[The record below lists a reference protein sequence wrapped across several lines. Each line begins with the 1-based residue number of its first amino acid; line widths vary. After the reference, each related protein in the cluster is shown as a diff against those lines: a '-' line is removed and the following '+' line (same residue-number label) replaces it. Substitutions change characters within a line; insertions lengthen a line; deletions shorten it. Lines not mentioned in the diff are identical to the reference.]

1 MNKRIKIFGII
12 TILAWST
19 YIYDLQY
26 HPFVNL
32 PSEWIESEEAIRKEL
47 LWNWTITLFI
57 LGIGIYSGITIFLKK
72 KHGRIIAIGLSLCML
87 ALKFWSLIIK
97 SYPDTLERIY
107 ALFAIFLKKHPFLVI
122 TYDILLPVFYMTTLV
137 VLTRK
142 SVKNEFET

>member
-107 ALFAIFLKKHPFLVI
+107 ALFAAI
-122 TYDILLPVFYMTTLV
+122 
-137 VLTRK
+137 
-142 SVKNEFET
+142 